1 MSWIICRKSDGK
13 AIVEV
18 WNESTLEHINRDKYE
33 AIPARQYL
41 EELNAKLRTERQL
54 REAQIVGGA

>member
-18 WNESTLEHINRDKYE
+18 WTQSTLEHINRDKYE

-54 REAQIVGGA
+54 REAQIVGGS